1 MGVKTLK
8 IKGVRMKKIKSIFF
22 LLLIIMISPLFASAC
37 GELKFEDV
45 PYTSTNETVEV
56 VVEKL
61 NDSRLLMVDL
71 DLKMKI
77 KTTNIYTFYQTGDNK
92 VVSKKIKDVITSNI
106 GVEENGVQTTA
117 VDVVRYQDDVKLFQL
132 TNTFVSKKEHNEEVS
147 AYCYTQIKIFSTDEE
162 FSQKSRTEYNSGYY
176 NTLKFFNDAYVKV
189 EQQEI
194 DNVTKK
200 NFEGVDYYK
209 LSANLNGLSEIR
221 DRFTKNENLQNDP
234 MLFTSLNP
242 SYDTILSCFYEYG
255 INSSNYMTYARLNY
269 TIASNDNIYNERYLN
284 VDSVSRLIEFG
295 QNLKSAQ
302 EPEDKDDY
310 TVESFLSNIIF
321 GNNKFVYKNS
331 LGENFIRTT
340 IISKDITNQNNFI
353 LKTIYNIKVE
363 TFGETPDVKNY
374 LIEYDYK
381 EYKAYLINE
390 GLKQYQECQM
400 PISIMSL
407 SSSNLQFISKDK
419 DSNDLDV
426 YTYEHSSGQEN
437 IAIKVTIK
445 DAEVYSLAIKNGTNE
460 KLLYVEEYTDDLSN
474 ISIVESLE
482 GYEKIEVE
490 NAEAGE

>member
-1 MGVKTLK
+1 
-8 IKGVRMKKIKSIFF
+8 MKKIKSIFF
-22 LLLIIMISPLFASAC
+22 LILIIMVSPLFVFAC
-37 GELKFEDV
+37 GEFKFEDV
-45 PYTSTNETVEV
+45 PYTSTSETNEV

-77 KTTNIYTFYQTGDNK
+77 QTINTYTFYQTSDGKVSNK
-92 VVSKKIKDVITSNI
+92 TIKDVVTTNI
-106 GVEENGVQTTA
+106 GVEENGIKTTS
-117 VDVVRYQDDVKLFQL
+117 VDVVRYENSVKMFQIK
-132 TNTFVSKKEHNEEVS
+132 NTFVNKKEHNEEVS

-209 LSANLNGLSEIR
+209 LSAKLNGLAVLR
-221 DRFTKNENLQNDP
+221 DKFTKNENLQSDP
-234 MLFTSLNP
+234 MLYSSLNP

-269 TIASNDNIYNERYLN
+269 SIASNDNIYNEKYLN
-284 VDSVSRLIEFG
+284 VDSVSRLIEYG

-302 EPEDKDDY
+302 EPEDKNDY
-310 TVESFLSNIIF
+310 TVESFLSDITF

-331 LGENFIRTT
+331 LDNNFIRTT

-363 TFGETPDVKNY
+363 TFGETTDVKNY
-374 LIEYDYK
+374 FIDYDNN

-400 PISIMSL
+400 PINIMSL

-419 DSNDLDV
+419 DSNDLDI
-426 YTYEHSSGQEN
+426 YTYEQTSGQDN
-437 IAIKVTIK
+437 ITLKVTIK
-445 DAEVYSLAIKNGTNE
+445 NGEVFSLAVKEGTNE
-460 KLLYVEEYTDDLSN
+460 KLLYVEEYTEDLSN
-474 ISIVESLE
+474 ISFVESLE
-482 GYEKIEVE
+482 GYEQIEVGNE
-490 NAEAGE
+490 ESGE